1 MLPLPPAA
9 TPSDI
14 IFFIAFFSPLITP
27 IAFIIFADFRLPPLS
42 RFISY
47 FRHADYATF
56 SRHYRHFSRR
66 HYGFRSARLF
76 APLFRRFR
84 RFDAAIFYFRCFRQ
98 RHAFAFRLLCGHYF
112 VAMLPLAI
120 YAIIDAMPA
129 AMPPDYYATLMRA
142 GATMTVLRCH
152 VAARRGDAFITPS
165 ARYAQRRAAVD
176 ADGCHAIIDCFH
188 YAIFH
193 QALMFSAFRRISSPP
208 FSPIFIDVIICFYAT
223 SSIRR
228 FRCR

>member
-1 MLPLPPAA
+1 
-9 TPSDI
+9 
-14 IFFIAFFSPLITP
+14 
-27 IAFIIFADFRLPPLS
+27 
-42 RFISY
+42 
-47 FRHADYATF
+47 
-56 SRHYRHFSRR
+56 
-66 HYGFRSARLF
+66 
-76 APLFRRFR
+76 
-84 RFDAAIFYFRCFRQ
+84 
-98 RHAFAFRLLCGHYF
+98 
-112 VAMLPLAI
+112 
-120 YAIIDAMPA
+120 MPA

-142 GATMTVLRCH
+142 GATMTVLLMS
-152 VAARRGDAFITPS
+152 RRRAPRRRVYHAERAD
-165 ARYAQRRAAVD
+165 AQRRAAVD